1 MIATTKKKFRW
12 SSTSIVITLAFIL
25 AIIIPFVAIL
35 SFTYV
40 YSRPALINDSEQR
53 LQNDALT
60 RVQLIDTYINERVL
74 DIKTLAQVPSVQS
87 FMIETPQP
95 TAAYKNDAT
104 HADYSLIAGV
114 FRDKNYRTWTLLDTK
129 GNVLLSYPVAPV
141 KRGNTFIPADV
152 QSVLRGQTVLSPVYY
167 NPQTHE
173 ATIDMYSPITAPT
186 AQLNK
191 PGPIVGCIRATLS
204 LNYIWNNIIQPDKG
218 SNGLD
223 STAFMLD
230 TNGVRIA
237 DASKQNLFTTVK
249 PLDSTLANTIV
260 QEQRYGTSNL
270 PKIQANADIAHVLN
284 TASSSATLQTQP
296 IGTNEPYQVIALET
310 KNSFEHWYYFVLSP
324 VSTVTHVADQQLL
337 ATLGIAV
344 LEALVVGIIAIF
356 AQRSLVRPIL
366 NAVEH
371 LRSNSTMLSVLAQRQ
386 QQASE
391 EQMFIIDSSQ
401 GKLQSVQYYTDAT
414 KTALQRL
421 NTIATQLS
429 TSWNQYDQR
438 TMENVTQQI
447 YTMIHYLEEASVYQ
461 DSSNRKLADVLNS
474 TTLTNEILHSGS
486 ISATEAAEQARIIVM
501 QLLSVIGKTN

>member
-1 MIATTKKKFRW
+1 MTATTQKKFRW
-12 SSTSIVITLAFIL
+12 SSTSIVITLAFVL
-25 AIIIPFVAIL
+25 AIIIPFIAIL
-35 SFTYV
+35 SFTYA

-60 RVQLIDTYINERVL
+60 RVQLIDTYLNERVL

-87 FMIETPQP
+87 FVIETPQP

-104 HADYSLIAGV
+104 HAGYSLIAGV
-114 FRDKNYRTWTLLDTK
+114 FRDKNYQTWTLFDIK
-129 GNVLLSYPVAPV
+129 ENVLLSYPVAPV
-141 KRGNTFIPADV
+141 KRGNTFIPADA
-152 QSVLRGQTVLSPVYY
+152 QGIMQGQTVLSPVYY
-167 NPQTHE
+167 NPQSNL
-173 ATIDMYSPITAPT
+173 ATIDLYSPITAPT

-191 PGPIVGCIRATLS
+191 PGPIIGYIRATLS
-204 LNYIWNNIIQPDKG
+204 LNYIWNNIVQPDQG
-218 SNGLD
+218 SNGSG

-230 TNGVRIA
+230 ENGVRIA

-249 PLDSTLANTIV
+249 PLDSTVANTIE

-270 PKIQANADIAHVLN
+270 PKVQANSAIANVLN
-284 TASSSATLQTQP
+284 TTPSSATLQTQP
-296 IGTNEPYQVIALET
+296 TGKNETYQVVALTT
-310 KNSFEHWYYFVLSP
+310 KNPFEHWYYFVLSP
-324 VSTVTHVADQQLL
+324 VSTVTHVANQQLL
-337 ATLGIAV
+337 ATLGIAL
-344 LEALVVGIIAIF
+344 LEAFVVGIIALF

-366 NAVEH
+366 GAVES
-371 LRSNSTMLSVLAQRQ
+371 LRSNSTMLSSLAQRQ
-386 QQASE
+386 QQAAE

-421 NTIATQLS
+421 NAIASQL
-429 TSWNQYDQR
+429 TENWNRHDVQN
-438 TMENVTQQI
+438 MKNIMQQLHALI
-447 YTMIHYLEEASVYQ
+447 NYLEGASAYQ
-461 DSSNRKLADVLNS
+461 DNSNRKLADVLNS